1 MGKKLKRLENLFGG
15 KDPEVSLFE
24 KKLSSMSAGTRER
37 RLNELCSLAF
47 GYYEELPRKYRKFVY
62 LYLRYN
68 RACYVNYLV
77 SHSILGK
84 FRYTLHNP
92 ALLLPV
98 LHVLENADRR
108 GRISYSHLASLLLL
122 IFDYPYKLS
131 TLRQY
136 LSRIPEAELLQDF
149 LELVAQIRIQGEEKG
164 KKR

>member
-1 MGKKLKRLENLFGG
+1 MENLFGG
-15 KDPEVSLFE
+15 KDPSVPLFE

-62 LYLRYN
+62 LYLRHN
-68 RACYVNYLV
+68 RACYVDYLV
-77 SHSILGK
+77 SHTVLGK

-92 ALLLPV
+92 GLLLPV

-108 GRISYSHLASLLLL
+108 GRISYSHLGSLLLL
-122 IFDYPYKLS
+122 AFDYPYTLG

-136 LSRIPEAELLQDF
+136 LSHIPEAELLHDF
-149 LELVAQIRIQGEEKG
+149 LELVAEIRIQGEEKG
-164 KKR
+164 KKW

>member
-1 MGKKLKRLENLFGG
+1 
-15 KDPEVSLFE
+15 
-24 KKLSSMSAGTRER
+24 MSARTRER

-62 LYLRYN
+62 LYLRHN

-77 SHSILGK
+77 SHSVLGK

-92 ALLLPV
+92 GLLIPV

-108 GRISYSHLASLLLL
+108 GRMPYSHLASLLLL
-122 IFDYPYKLS
+122 IFDYPYKLD

-149 LELVAQIRIQGEEKG
+149 LELVAQIRILGEEKG
-164 KKR
+164 KR

>member
-1 MGKKLKRLENLFGG
+1 MENLFGG
-15 KDPEVSLFE
+15 KDPNVSLFE
-24 KKLSSMSAGTRER
+24 KKLSAMSVGTRER
-37 RLNELCSLAF
+37 RLNELCGLAF
-47 GYYEELPRKYRKFVY
+47 GHCEEFPRKYRKFVY

-68 RACYVNYLV
+68 HACYVDYLV
-77 SHSILGK
+77 SHTALGK
-84 FRYTLHNP
+84 FRYTLYNP

-122 IFDYPYKLS
+122 IFDYPYELS

-136 LSRIPEAELLQDF
+136 LSRIPEAELLHDF
-149 LELVAQIRIQGEEKG
+149 LELAAQIRIQGEEKG